1 MLRINQNSSAGGAK
15 TYYTQADYYTEGQ
28 ELAGY
33 WRGIGAEKLG
43 LSGTVDKADWESL
56 CDNRYPGTGEPLTLR
71 RKQERRVGYDFNFHV
86 PKSVSV
92 LYSLTRDERL
102 LEAFRESVRDTMTE
116 MESEMQTRVRK
127 SGCNEDRTTGNM
139 VWGEFVHF
147 TSRPIDGVPDPHL
160 HAHCFVFNTT
170 YDDKEAAWK
179 AGQFSSLKRDAP
191 YFEARFHVRLARR
204 LGDLGLDVTRHKKG
218 WELTGLDKQTLDK
231 FSRRTALIE
240 DEARRKGILDPVEK
254 SELGAK
260 TREKKQKDLT
270 LDQLRI
276 EWRSRLT
283 DDERDQLDGVQRLV
297 GATPIPEQPEQA
309 PTVIQQSISHCF
321 ERKSVLPER
330 TLLADS
336 LKRGIGRLSV
346 ATTERAFQEQN
357 LINADRDGRRWVT
370 TREVLAE
377 ERKMIAF
384 ARNGRGTQLRLG
396 TGSHVLK
403 RAWLNHDQ
411 QRAVEHILGSR
422 DRVILVRGAA
432 GVGKTA
438 MMQEAVEGIT
448 AHDTQVFTFA
458 PSADASRGTLREV
471 GFEQADTV
479 ARLLLDENLQ
489 REVHGQVIWIDEAG
503 LLGTRTMGQL
513 FDLAEK
519 LEARVVL
526 SGDRRQHGS
535 VERGAALRLLE
546 EEAGL
551 VPAEIREIQ
560 RQKGDYK
567 QAIHALSEGRIEDG
581 FRQLDKLG
589 WVKEVSTDDR
599 YQALAF
605 DYVSTI
611 EAHKTALVV
620 SPTHKEGEKITAEIR
635 DRLKQSGQ
643 LKGDEHQLLRL
654 ESLNMTEVERGEAE
668 QYLPGDV
675 IEFHQNAKGFMKGN
689 RVIVGDSPLP
699 LEHAKRFQSYR
710 PTEISL
716 AAGDLIRVTKNGQTI
731 DQKHRLNNGSIY
743 RVRDFDARGNIVLDN
758 GWTVSKEFGH
768 LSHGYVVTSHASQGK
783 TVDRVFIGESAE
795 SLGAASREQFY
806 VSASRGREQV
816 TVYTDDKHRLLE
828 AINRPDDRLT
838 ATELVNTS
846 RPSEKRPGTK
856 VPSVGQTFLSGSGS
870 PGSGQAGMPAPRFQ
884 SSLRSRHA
892 ALRRQEL
899 IATRPPPPPSL
910 NRPEIR
916 HDR

>member
-28 ELAGY
+28 ELAGH

-86 PKSVSV
+86 PKSVSL

-102 LEAFRESVRDTMTE
+102 LDAFRESVRDTMTE

-139 VWGEFVHF
+139 VWGEFIHF

-170 YDDKEAAWK
+170 YDQKEAAWK
-179 AGQFSSLKRDAP
+179 AGQFSLLKRDAP

-204 LGDLGLDVTRHKKG
+204 LGELGLDVTRHKKG
-218 WELTGLDKQTLDK
+218 WELTGLDKKTLDK

-240 DEARRKGILDPVEK
+240 EEARRKGILDPVEK

-270 LDQLRI
+270 LDELRV
-276 EWRSRLT
+276 EWRSRLS
-283 DDERDQLDGVQRLV
+283 DEERDQLDGVQRLV
-297 GATPIPEQPEQA
+297 GATPIPEQPDHA
-309 PTVIQQSISHCF
+309 PTVIQQSIRHCF

-384 ARNGRGTQLRLG
+384 ARNGRGTQMRLG
-396 TGSHVLK
+396 TGQHVLK
-403 RAWLNHDQ
+403 RDWLNRDQ

-438 MMQEAVEGIT
+438 MMQEAVEGIAET
-448 AHDTQVFTFA
+448 DTQVFAFA

-489 REVHGQVIWIDEAG
+489 HEVHGQVIWIDEAG
-503 LLGTRTMGQL
+503 LLGTRTMRQL
-513 FDLAEK
+513 FDIAEK
-519 LEARVVL
+519 LEVRVVL

-567 QAIHALSEGRIEDG
+567 QAVHALSEGRIDDG
-581 FRQLDKLG
+581 FRLLDKLG
-589 WVKEVSTDDR
+589 WVKEVPREDR

-611 EAHKTALVV
+611 EGHKTALVV
-620 SPTHKEGEKITAEIR
+620 SPTHKEGDKITAEIR
-635 DRLKQSGQ
+635 NRLKQSGQ
-643 LKGDEHQLLRL
+643 LRGEEHSLLRL

-668 QYLPGDV
+668 QYLPDDM

-689 RVIVGDSPLP
+689 RVTVGDSPLP
-699 LEHAKRFQSYR
+699 LEQAKRFQTYR
-710 PTEISL
+710 PREISL
-716 AAGDLIRVTKNGQTI
+716 AAGDLIRVTKNGQTL
-731 DQKHRLNNGSIY
+731 DEQHRLNNGSIY
-743 RVRDFDARGNIVLDN
+743 RVRDFDARGNIILDN

-828 AINRPDDRLT
+828 AISRTDDRLT
-838 ATELVNTS
+838 ATELDQTS
-846 RPSEKRPGTK
+846 RPSNDRPGAQI
-856 VPSVGQTFLSGSGS
+856 S
-870 PGSGQAGMPAPRFQ
+870 FQ
-884 SSLRSRHA
+884 QHRARM
-892 ALRRQEL
+892 RRQL
-899 IATRPPPPPSL
+899 LLHSVSL
-910 NRPEIR
+910 PINPVTEHPRAER
-916 HDR
+916 DHDR

>member
-1 MLRINQNSSAGGAK
+1 MLRINQNSSTAGAK

-33 WRGIGAEKLG
+33 WRGLGAEKLG

-56 CDNRYPGTGEPLTLR
+56 CDNRYPGSGEPLTLR

-86 PKSVSV
+86 PKSVSL

-102 LEAFRESVRDTMTE
+102 LEAFRESVDATMVE

-127 SGCNEDRTTGNM
+127 SGRNEDRTTGNM
-139 VWGEFVHF
+139 VWGEFIHF

-170 YDDKEAAWK
+170 FDGHEHAWK

-191 YFEARFHVRLARR
+191 YFEARFHSRLARR
-204 LGDLGLDVTRHKKG
+204 LSDLGLDVVRTKSG
-218 WELTGLDKQTLDK
+218 WELQGLDKKSLDK

-240 DEARRKGILDPVEK
+240 EEARRKGILDPEAK

-270 LDQLRI
+270 LEQLRV

-283 DDERDQLDGVQRLV
+283 DDERDQLDLMQDRL
-297 GATPIPEQPEQA
+297 GGEAIPEEPEQA
-309 PTVIQQSISHCF
+309 PTVVQQAIGHCF

-330 TLLADS
+330 TLLADA
-336 LKRGIGRLSV
+336 LKRGVGRVSI
-346 ATTERAFQEQN
+346 ASTERAFQQQN
-357 LINADRDGRRWVT
+357 LVTADRDGRRWAT

-384 ARNGRGTQLRLG
+384 ARNGRGTQRRLG
-396 TGSHVLK
+396 TGTHVLK
-403 RAWLNHDQ
+403 RTWLNSDQ
-411 QRAVEHILGSR
+411 QRAVEHLLNSR
-422 DRVILVRGAA
+422 DRVMLIRGAA

-438 MMQEAVEGIT
+438 MMQEAVEGIEGSESK
-448 AHDTQVFTFA
+448 VFAFA

-489 REVHGQVIWIDEAG
+489 REVHGHVIWIDEAG
-503 LLGTRTMGQL
+503 LLGTQTMGQL
-513 FDLAEK
+513 FNLADR
-519 LEARVVL
+519 LDARVIL

-567 QAIHALSEGRIEDG
+567 QAIHAISEGRIEDG
-581 FRQLDKLG
+581 FRMLDKLG
-589 WVKEVSTDDR
+589 WVKEVPTEER
-599 YQALAF
+599 YQALAV
-605 DYVSTI
+605 DYVSAI
-611 EAHKTALVV
+611 ENGKTALVV
-620 SPTHKEGEKITAEIR
+620 SPTHREGHKITTEIR
-635 DRLKQSGQ
+635 ERLQLTGQ
-643 LKGDEHQLLRL
+643 LKGDEHTLLRL
-654 ESLNMTEVERGEAE
+654 ESLGLTEVERSEPA
-668 QYLPGDV
+668 QYSPGDV
-675 IEFHQNAKGFMKGN
+675 IEFHQNAKGFTKGD
-689 RVIVGDSPLP
+689 RVTIPSSSSLPLAEGLGVRGLAP
-699 LEHAKRFQSYR
+699 LSNVLEHAKRFQAFHAG
-710 PTEISL
+710 EISL
-716 AAGDLIRVTKNGQTI
+716 ASGDLIRITKNGQTL
-731 DQKHRLNNGSIY
+731 DKQHRLDNGSIH
-743 RVRDFDARGNIVLDN
+743 RVERFDDRGNIVLDN
-758 GWTVSKEFGH
+758 GWKVDKNFGH

-816 TVYTDDKHRLLE
+816 TVYTDDKKHLLE
-828 AINRPDDRLT
+828 AVQRHDDRLT
-838 ATELVNTS
+838 ATELVS
-846 RPSEKRPGTK
+846 PRPRH
-856 VPSVGQTFLSGSGS
+856 
-870 PGSGQAGMPAPRFQ
+870 PR
-884 SSLRSRHA
+884 RST
-892 ALRRQEL
+892 LRRQEL
-899 IATRPPPPPSL
+899 LSSVYIPMSQITEPK
-910 NRPEIR
+910 RPELN

>member
-33 WRGIGAEKLG
+33 WRGMGAEKLG

-56 CDNRYPGTGEPLTLR
+56 CDNRYPGTNLPLTLR

-86 PKSVSV
+86 PKSVSL

-116 MESEMQTRVRK
+116 MEAEMQTRVRK

-170 YDDKEAAWK
+170 YDQKEVAWK

-204 LGDLGLDVTRHKKG
+204 LGELGLDVTRHKMG
-218 WELTGLDKQTLDK
+218 WELSGLDKKTLDK

-240 DEARRKGILDPVEK
+240 EEARRKGILDPVEK

-270 LDQLRI
+270 LDQLRV

-283 DDERDQLDGVQRLV
+283 DDERDQLGGVQSLV
-297 GATPIPEQPEQA
+297 GATPIPEQSEQA
-309 PTVIQQSISHCF
+309 PTVMQQSISHCF

-330 TLLADS
+330 TLFADA
-336 LKRGIGRLSV
+336 LKRGVGRLSI
-346 ATTERAFQEQN
+346 ATAERAFQEQN

-377 ERKMIAF
+377 ERKMIVF
-384 ARNGRGTQLRLG
+384 ARHGRGTQLRLG
-396 TGSHVLK
+396 TGNHVLK
-403 RAWLNHDQ
+403 RTWLNRDQ

-422 DRVILVRGAA
+422 DRVILIRGAA

-438 MMQEAVEGIT
+438 MMQEAVEGVT
-448 AHDTQVFTFA
+448 ANGGQVFAFA

-471 GFEQADTV
+471 GFERADTV

-489 REVHGQVIWIDEAG
+489 REVHGHVIWIDEAG

-567 QAIHALSEGRIEDG
+567 QAIHALSEGRIDDG
-581 FRQLDKLG
+581 FRLLDKLG
-589 WVKEVSTDDR
+589 WVKEVSTEDR

-643 LKGDEHQLLRL
+643 LRGDEHLLLRL

-668 QYLPGDV
+668 QYLPDDV
-675 IEFHQNAKGFMKGN
+675 IEFHQNAKGFIKGN
-689 RVIVGDSPLP
+689 RVTVGDSPLP

-716 AAGDLIRVTKNGQTI
+716 AAGDLIRVTKNGQTL
-731 DQKHRLNNGSIY
+731 DEQHRLNNGSIY

-816 TVYTDDKHRLLE
+816 TVYTDDKSRLLE
-828 AINRPDDRLT
+828 AISRSDDRLT
-838 ATELVNTS
+838 ATELVQTS
-846 RPSEKRPGTK
+846 RPPKDRPGAQI
-856 VPSVGQTFLSGSGS
+856 S
-870 PGSGQAGMPAPRFQ
+870 FQ
-884 SSLRSRHA
+884 QHRARM
-892 ALRRQEL
+892 RRQL
-899 IATRPPPPPSL
+899 LLHSVSLPVNPATEHQRSE
-910 NRPEIR
+910 RD